1 MKFTIAYYFTR
12 CYETAYKIERGDKI
26 LMYNNRIYCAVSPT
40 YREQMRLKRERE
52 IRSELSEQGLDVS
65 LLALSELITL
75 RTQLLNSK

>member
-1 MKFTIAYYFTR
+1 MNFTVSYYFTR
-12 CYETAYKIERGDKI
+12 CFETAYKIEKGDKI
-26 LMYNNRIYCAVSPT
+26 LFFNGRIYCAVSPT

-52 IRSELSEQGLDVS
+52 LRSELMHTGVDVS